1 MTDADQDSS
10 RVRPRKAPR
19 QDRAKNTVEKL
30 LDVTEQLL
38 EKIGLDGVTTV
49 LIAERAGLSVG
60 TLYEYFPNKHS
71 ILFAL
76 ANRWIAT
83 LEGVLA
89 QNEVAQRG
97 FVSWS
102 QWYAQYIGA
111 MFDAYL
117 RERGLVRY
125 YDTLVSVPDLRAL
138 DLRFDAVLMSY
149 LKRSLLAFFP
159 KTDPEELN
167 ILVRIMIT
175 TVHNTLRFAV
185 NMAPSSRKKIMS
197 NLHFMMQTLILKVV
211 H

>member
-1 MTDADQDSS
+1 MADMGQDSN
-10 RVRPRKAPR
+10 RVQPRKAPR

-38 EKIGLDGVTTV
+38 ETIGLDGVTTV
-49 LIAERAGLSVG
+49 LIAERANLSVG

-76 ANRWIAT
+76 ANRWIAM
-83 LEGVLA
+83 LEKVLA

-97 FVSWS
+97 FTSWS
-102 QWYAQYIGA
+102 DWYAQYMGA
-111 MFDAYL
+111 MFEIYL
-117 RERGLVRY
+117 QERGLVRY

-138 DLRFDAVLMSY
+138 DLQFDATLVSY
-149 LKRSLLAFFP
+149 LKRSLGTFFP
-159 KTDPEELN
+159 KTSPQELS
-167 ILVRIMIT
+167 ILVRMMIT
-175 TVHNTLRFAV
+175 TIHNTLRFAV
-185 NMAPSSRKKIMS
+185 NMSPSSRKKIMN